1 MKSTK
6 SIVTMVMVMVVFAI
20 FLSCVIAT
28 HAEAAVAA
36 RTLKLAHVLPVGS
49 NFDIGANKF
58 KELLAASSKGKIKV
72 EIYAGD
78 MTTDEVEAA
87 EMAKIGNL
95 DIAWLSTGS
104 LSAFVKD
111 LMLLDMPFL
120 FRDTKHVNKVL
131 MGPIG
136 EEILSKF
143 NGTQLV
149 AVAFAEDGWREI
161 TNNKRP
167 INTLA
172 DLKGIKLR
180 TMMNDMNADMYKAL
194 GAIPTPIPSGEI
206 YSSIQTGLVNGQDN
220 GVYVAN
226 SVGYLAIQPNVC
238 MIQHFYSSG
247 VVLVSEKLWKKLSP
261 EEQTLVKDAAVK
273 AGQYQR
279 NWFWETETKLA
290 KKLEKEGKIKLTY
303 PKDRDKWV
311 AAVQPVYKKY
321 FEKYPSWKPIVDKIN
336 KTK

>member
-1 MKSTK
+1 MKSK
-6 SIVTMVMVMVVFAI
+6 SFIAVT
-20 FLSCVIAT
+20 VIIAVLAFVGAFKT
-28 HAEAAVAA
+28 SAAYADVAA

-49 NFDIGANKF
+49 NFDVGANKF
-58 KELLAASSKGKIKV
+58 KDIIAKSSKGKIKV

-78 MTTDEVEAA
+78 MTGDEVEAA
-87 EMAKIGNL
+87 EMTRAGNL
-95 DIAWLSTGS
+95 DIAWVSTGS

-120 FRDTKHVNKVL
+120 FRDTNHVNKVL
-131 MGPIG
+131 NGPVG
-136 EEILSKF
+136 EEILKKF
-143 NGTQLV
+143 DGTKLK
-149 AVAFAEDGWREI
+149 AIAFAEDGWREI

-167 INTLA
+167 IKTLA

-226 SVGYLAIQPNVC
+226 SVGYIAIQPYVC

-247 VVLVSEKLWKKLSP
+247 LVLVSEKLWNKLNEEEKKLI
-261 EEQTLVKDAAVK
+261 KDAARE

-279 NWFWETETKLA
+279 NWFWMTETDLA
-290 KKLEKEGKIKLTY
+290 KKLASEGKVTLTY
-303 PKDRDKWV
+303 PKDRDAWV
-311 AAVQPVYKKY
+311 KAVETVYKKY
-321 FEKYPSWKPIVDKIN
+321 FVEYPHWKPIVDKIR